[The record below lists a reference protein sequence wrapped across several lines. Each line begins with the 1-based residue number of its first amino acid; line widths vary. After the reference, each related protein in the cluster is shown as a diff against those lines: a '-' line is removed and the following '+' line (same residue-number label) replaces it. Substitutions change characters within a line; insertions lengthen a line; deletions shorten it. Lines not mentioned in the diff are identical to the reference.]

1 MKKSIESEVF
11 CVLFCEEEEKEE
23 SSRVLESIQEK
34 TSKLKVFFLF
44 FFFQSFF
51 LFLFLFFFLS
61 FFLIYCFLFGK
72 RCPRRSKLKFG
83 FLRQKKVEL
92 KLNHFFSIVEVLLA
106 LRVAMELVQ

>member
-1 MKKSIESEVF
+1 MSIESEVF

-23 SSRVLESIQEK
+23 SSKVLESIQEK
-34 TSKLKVFFLF
+34 TSKLKVYIFLF
-44 FFFQSFF
+44 IYFSIF
-51 LFLFLFFFLS
+51 LSIPFSFFLS

-92 KLNHFFSIVEVLLA
+92 KLNHFFSIVEVFLA
-106 LRVAMELVQ
+106 LRVASELVQ

>member
-51 LFLFLFFFLS
+51 LFLFLS